1 MYDHLGPIAD
11 AAGDGQKSVER
22 LLHTK
27 VIMKSEP
34 ILATGNSPPDAHV
47 MDLNLLGPKAERIVR
62 QLPGIPD
69 GPYPGQGRGT
79 FGGASE

>member
-1 MYDHLGPIAD
+1 
-11 AAGDGQKSVER
+11 
-22 LLHTK
+22 
-27 VIMKSEP
+27 MKSEP